1 MHSAFLYHAVKAGMD
16 MGIVN
21 AGQLE
26 IYEDIHDELLERV
39 EDVILNRRPDA
50 TERLIEIAETVKGK
64 VKSEEE
70 VLAWRSGSV
79 EERLEHSLVRGITE
93 FIEEDIEEARIQYRS
108 PITVIEEPLMNG
120 MNVVGDLFGAGKMFL
135 PQVVKSA
142 RVMKKAVAYLLPFIE
157 EEKRISGD
165 LSTAGTILLATVKG
179 DVHDIG
185 KNIVSVILGCNNY
198 NIIDLGVMVPAD
210 KILSV
215 AKEKNVDAIGL
226 SGLITPSLDEMVHV
240 AKEMEREN
248 FKLPLLIGGATTSKV
263 HTALKIAPNYSGTT
277 VHVLDASRSVQTT
290 SSLLSKDANKGFS
303 EKIKQEYAD
312 LRENYKK
319 RESAKEYITIEEAR
333 KNKFTINW
341 NKQKIIKPKSF
352 GVTVLNDYSLSEIQE
367 YIDWNPFFRTW
378 EMKGK
383 YPAIL
388 TDDKTGSEATK
399 LFDDA
404 KELLT
409 KIVEQKLLKAN
420 GVFGLFPA
428 NSVSD
433 DIEVYTNE
441 SREGIEAI
449 FYSIRQQSKKSKTS
463 SNTALTDFVAP
474 KESGINDYI
483 GFFAVT
489 TGLGAEELIKEY
501 QANNDEYNVIMVKAL
516 ADRLAEAFAELL
528 HKKIRTKYWGYS
540 SEEEFSNDELIREKY
555 DGIRPA
561 PGYPAQPDHT
571 EKITIFKLLNVE
583 KNTGIKL
590 TENLAMFP
598 AASVCGL
605 YFANP
610 KAKYFTT
617 GKILKDQVSDYHK
630 RKGMSLEE
638 TERWLQPI
646 LSYKL

>member
-1 MHSAFLYHAVKAGMD
+1 
-16 MGIVN
+16 
-21 AGQLE
+21 
-26 IYEDIHDELLERV
+26 
-39 EDVILNRRPDA
+39 
-50 TERLIEIAETVKGK
+50 
-64 VKSEEE
+64 
-70 VLAWRSGSV
+70 
-79 EERLEHSLVRGITE
+79 
-93 FIEEDIEEARIQYRS
+93 
-108 PITVIEEPLMNG
+108 

-157 EEKRISGD
+157 EEKRITGD
-165 LSTAGTILLATVKG
+165 LSTAGTILIATVKG

-215 AKEKNVDAIGL
+215 AKEKKVDAIGL

-248 FKLPLLIGGATTSKV
+248 FNLPLLIGGATTSKV

-290 SSLLSKDANKGFS
+290 SSLLSRDANKEFS
-303 EKIKQEYAD
+303 EKIKQEYAY

-319 RESAKEYITIEEAR
+319 RESTKEYITIEEAR
-333 KNKFTINW
+333 KNKFAINW
-341 NKQKIIKPKSF
+341 NEQKIIKPKSL

-367 YIDWNPFFRTW
+367 YIDWTPFFRTW

-388 TDDKTGSEATK
+388 TDDKVGSEATK
-399 LFDDA
+399 LFEDA
-404 KELLT
+404 KELLE
-409 KIVEQKLLKAN
+409 KIVERKSLKAN

-441 SREGIEAI
+441 SRKGIEAI

-463 SNTALTDFVAP
+463 SNIALADFIAP
-474 KESGINDYI
+474 KESGTEDHI

-489 TGLGAEELIKEY
+489 TGLGAEELIEEY
-501 QANNDEYNVIMVKAL
+501 RANNDEYNVIMVKAM

-528 HKKIRTKYWGYS
+528 HKKIRTNYWGYS
-540 SEEEFSNDELIREKY
+540 TDENLSNDQLIKEKY
-555 DGIRPA
+555 NGIRPA
-561 PGYPAQPDHT
+561 PGYPAQPDHS
-571 EKITIFKLLNVE
+571 EKITIFKILDVE
-583 KNTGIKL
+583 KSTGIKL
-590 TENLAMFP
+590 TENLAMYP

-610 KAKYFTT
+610 NAKYFTT
-617 GKILKDQVSDYHK
+617 GKILQDQVSDYHK